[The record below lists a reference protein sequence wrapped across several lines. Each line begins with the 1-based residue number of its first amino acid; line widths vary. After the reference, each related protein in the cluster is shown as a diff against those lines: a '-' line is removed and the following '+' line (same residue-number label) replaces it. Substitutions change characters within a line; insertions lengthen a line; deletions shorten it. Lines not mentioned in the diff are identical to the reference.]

1 MMTRE
6 DWEEGKIPIRELEE
20 IFDEFLD
27 DITEPV
33 DIFGVKYDVSRI
45 LKELDPIMYNIG
57 MDEYFD
63 NLLEEAE
70 EVLEDYDKDL
80 ESEPYSQTMEKFRT
94 DI

>member
-1 MMTRE
+1 MNRK
-6 DWEEGKIPIRELEE
+6 DYEEGKIPTRELEE
-20 IFDEFLD
+20 MYDDFLD
-27 DITEPV
+27 EISEPI
-33 DIFGVKYDVSRI
+33 DIFGIKFDVSRI

>member
-1 MMTRE
+1 MMNRK
-6 DWEEGKIPIRELEE
+6 DYEEGKIPTRELEE
-20 IFDEFLD
+20 MYDDFLD
-27 DITEPV
+27 EISEPI
-33 DIFGVKYDVSRI
+33 DIFGIKFDVSRI